1 MDNKHHHIVF
11 KKRCEV
17 AFLSKIFTLPGQIYS
32 ICWEST
38 ILNINVRTVD
48 HVWLLGNMNVAC
60 SKSKPLLCGIVSYL
74 FKKLSTSE
82 SLWLEFPSWLSG
94 WWILVE
100 TMRLSVRSLAS
111 LRGLGIWRC
120 CELWCRTVA
129 AAPIEPLAW
138 EPLYAAGAALEKA
151 KKRPKK
157 KKIL

>member
-82 SLWLEFPSWLSG
+82 SLWLEFPSWLSLLVP
-94 WWILVE
+94 WKTLRCLSLMEILIYSYTNDIFYHLLLFGILGVFSPCHF
-100 TMRLSVRSLAS
+100 TSQLVRKYLMSSICL
-111 LRGLGIWRC
+111 
-120 CELWCRTVA
+120 V
-129 AAPIEPLAW
+129 
-138 EPLYAAGAALEKA
+138 
-151 KKRPKK
+151 
-157 KKIL
+157 

>member
-74 FKKLSTSE
+74 FRSFPHQRFYDFGVSVMAQWLMNPSRNHEVVGSIPGLAPWVGDLALLWAVVQDCGCSSHWTPCLRTSICCRSSSRKGKKKT
-82 SLWLEFPSWLSG
+82 
-94 WWILVE
+94 
-100 TMRLSVRSLAS
+100 
-111 LRGLGIWRC
+111 
-120 CELWCRTVA
+120 
-129 AAPIEPLAW
+129 
-138 EPLYAAGAALEKA
+138 
-151 KKRPKK
+151 KK